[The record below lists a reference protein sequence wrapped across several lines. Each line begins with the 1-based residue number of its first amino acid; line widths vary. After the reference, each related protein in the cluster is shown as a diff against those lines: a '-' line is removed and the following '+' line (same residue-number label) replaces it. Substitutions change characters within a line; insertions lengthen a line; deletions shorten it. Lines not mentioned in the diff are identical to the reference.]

1 MPAHV
6 DPTDFRLLARR
17 STRASLG
24 VLLLTVVHHV
34 YGAWLYAT
42 PWRLHV
48 VGIAV
53 VAGALILGTSAA
65 SVTYRGVAL
74 AVFTLLTAAIP
85 VGWLGAFEG
94 LYSHVLKDLLFLAGA
109 SPQVM
114 GRLFPASVY
123 SLPDDL
129 LFELTGVLQV
139 PIAAWVARSHWLIL
153 REWFRARSVTAGW
166 EAGR

>member
-1 MPAHV
+1 MPVHEN
-6 DPTDFRLLARR
+6 PTDFRLLARR

-48 VGIAV
+48 VGIAA
-53 VAGALILGTSAA
+53 VAGALILGA
-65 SVTYRGVAL
+65 SSLAVSHRGVAL

-85 VGWLGAFEG
+85 VGWIGAFEG
-94 LYSHVLKDLLFLAGA
+94 LYSHVFKDLLFLAGTR
-109 SPQVM
+109 PQVM

-139 PIAAWVARSHWLIL
+139 PLAVWVVREHWLLL
-153 REWFRARSVTAGW
+153 REGLRARSFTPGW
-166 EAGR
+166 ESGR